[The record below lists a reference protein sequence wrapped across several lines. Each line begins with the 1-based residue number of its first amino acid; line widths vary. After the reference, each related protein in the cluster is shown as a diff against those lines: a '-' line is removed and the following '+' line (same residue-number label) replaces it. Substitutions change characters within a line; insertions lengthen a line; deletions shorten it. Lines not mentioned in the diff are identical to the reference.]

1 MSNFRRRLM
10 QSLNGILTK
19 ISGKLPLLLKNAKN
33 KELKNY
39 TIYGNCTQET
49 TPTIDTPVEVKETGD
64 LTNNILVNNLVPGAT
79 GTIAGVNY
87 TVNKD
92 LSIYLKG
99 KTTGTFSLRLAGEW
113 NNPNTILIFRAGKT
127 YVLAGKSGNFYTS
140 LYKTAVDGSTSQY
153 TNTLTANPRIITP
166 AEDINIGD
174 IFIYCAASSVGTEID
189 DTIYPLCIEGSY
201 SEVPEYEPYGKY
213 KIPVQI
219 TRHNMCN
226 NKFLKTTINFSTGVE
241 TSNNNF
247 TSLKEYIEIE
257 AESTYELWRS
267 SYDTTLGLRFYDE
280 NKNYLGSLGIKTQK
294 YTLDISN
301 GLYKKAKFLRWTVA
315 STKEIQ
321 YIFVKN
327 KIQGNYDDYFNG
339 CIEKIYLDSPILK
352 IGEVSDYID
361 FKSQKIHR
369 KNYKS
374 KIANTGSYNILG
386 TTASPNRLVI
396 HNGLYTNKRAK
407 GSTSQLCKYIPC
419 VNWASGKELGFYVS
433 VRAIYINNTNCTT
446 VDEYKAWLDSLEDLM
461 FYYQLADEY
470 VYEEDIIMPKIT
482 LFNGDCTFDVITEI
496 KPSKAEVEYWR

>member
-19 ISGKLPLLLKNAKN
+19 ISGELPLLLKNAKN
-33 KELKNY
+33 KELQNY
-39 TIYGNCTQET
+39 TIYGNCTQES
-49 TPTIDTPVEVKETGD
+49 TPTIDTPVEIKETGD
-64 LTNNILVNNLVPGAT
+64 LTNNILINNLVPGAT
-79 GTIAGVNY
+79 GTVAGVNY

-99 KTTGTFSLRLAGEW
+99 KATGAFSLRLAGKW
-113 NNPNTILIFRAGKT
+113 NNPNTILTFRAGKT
-127 YVLAGKSGNFYTS
+127 YTLAGKTGNFYTS
-140 LYKTAVDGSTSQY
+140 LYKTAVDGSTSHY
-153 TNTLTANPRIITP
+153 TNTLTANPRIVTP

-174 IFIYCAASSVGTEID
+174 IFIYCAASNMGNEID

-213 KIPVQI
+213 KIPVKI
-219 TRHNMCN
+219 TCGGNEQKN
-226 NKFLKTTINFSTGVE
+226 N
-241 TSNNNF
+241 
-247 TSLKEYIEIE
+247 
-257 AESTYELWRS
+257 
-267 SYDTTLGLRFYDE
+267 
-280 NKNYLGSLGIKTQK
+280 
-294 YTLDISN
+294 
-301 GLYKKAKFLRWTVA
+301 
-315 STKEIQ
+315 
-321 YIFVKN
+321 
-327 KIQGNYDDYFNG
+327 
-339 CIEKIYLDSPILK
+339 IYLDSPILK

-374 KIANTGSYNILG
+374 KIANTGSYNISG
-386 TTASPNRLVI
+386 TTTSPNRLVI
-396 HNGLYTNKRAK
+396 YNGLYTNKRAK

-482 LFNGDCTFDVITEI
+482 LFNGDCTFDIVTEI

>member
-19 ISGKLPLLLKNAKN
+19 ISGELPLLLKNAKN
-33 KELKNY
+33 KELQNY
-39 TIYGNCTQET
+39 TIYGNCTQES

-64 LTNNILVNNLVPGAT
+64 LTNNILINNLVPGAT
-79 GTIAGVNY
+79 GTVAGVNY

-99 KTTGTFSLRLAGEW
+99 KTTGAFSLRLAGKW
-113 NNPNTILIFRAGKT
+113 NNPNTILTFRAGKT
-127 YVLAGKSGNFYTS
+127 YTLAGKTGNFYTS

-153 TNTLTANPRIITP
+153 TNTLTANPRIVTP

-174 IFIYCAASSVGTEID
+174 IFIYCAASSIGNEID

-213 KIPVQI
+213 KIPVKI
-219 TRHNMCN
+219 TCGGNEQKN
-226 NKFLKTTINFSTGVE
+226 N
-241 TSNNNF
+241 
-247 TSLKEYIEIE
+247 
-257 AESTYELWRS
+257 
-267 SYDTTLGLRFYDE
+267 
-280 NKNYLGSLGIKTQK
+280 
-294 YTLDISN
+294 
-301 GLYKKAKFLRWTVA
+301 
-315 STKEIQ
+315 
-321 YIFVKN
+321 
-327 KIQGNYDDYFNG
+327 
-339 CIEKIYLDSPILK
+339 IYLDSPILK

-374 KIANTGSYNILG
+374 KIANTGSYNISG
-386 TTASPNRLVI
+386 TTTSPNRLVI
-396 HNGLYTNKRAK
+396 YNGLYTNKRAK

-419 VNWASGKELGFYVS
+419 VNWASGKKLGFYVS
-433 VRAIYINNTNCTT
+433 VRTIYINNTNCTT

-482 LFNGDCTFDVITEI
+482 LFNGDCTFDIVTEI

>member
-1 MSNFRRRLM
+1 MSSFRRRLM

-33 KELKNY
+33 KKLKNY

-99 KTTGTFSLRLAGEW
+99 KTTGTFSLRLAGKW

-127 YVLAGKSGNFYTS
+127 YTLAGKTGNFYTS

-201 SEVPEYEPYGKY
+201 SEVHEYEPYGKY
-213 KIPVQI
+213 KIPVKI
-219 TRHNMCN
+219 TCGDNE
-226 NKFLKTTINFSTGVE
+226 KKTN
-241 TSNNNF
+241 
-247 TSLKEYIEIE
+247 
-257 AESTYELWRS
+257 
-267 SYDTTLGLRFYDE
+267 
-280 NKNYLGSLGIKTQK
+280 
-294 YTLDISN
+294 
-301 GLYKKAKFLRWTVA
+301 
-315 STKEIQ
+315 
-321 YIFVKN
+321 
-327 KIQGNYDDYFNG
+327 
-339 CIEKIYLDSPILK
+339 IYLESPIIK
-352 IGEVSDYID
+352 IGEVSDYLD
-361 FKSQKIHR
+361 FKDQKIYR

-374 KIANTGSYNILG
+374 TISSNGNYVVSSISS
-386 TTASPNRLVI
+386 SPNRLVI
-396 HNGLYTNKRAK
+396 YNALNAYKKAK
-407 GSTSQLCKYIPC
+407 GSLEQLCKYMPC
-419 VNWASGKELGFYVS
+419 VNWAANGKFGFYASGRIV
-433 VRAIYINNTNCTT
+433 YINNPNFTT
-446 VDEYKAWLDSLEDLM
+446 VEEYKAWLDSLEDLV
-461 FYYQLADEY
+461 FYYQLANDC
-470 VYEEDIIMPKIT
+470 VYEEDIIVPEIT
-482 LFNGDCTFDVITEI
+482 LFDGSCEFDIITDT